1 MSDTRRSHLSVVIAV
16 ALLLGALILPIAA
29 SISVFAQGEISAD
42 TPTPEFATSTPVAPT
57 ATPVAPT
64 ATSAAPTATSGP
76 VGPTP
81 TPRPVPIP
89 EPVTVILFGTGL
101 AALSATLAT
110 RRKKDK

>member
-16 ALLLGALILPIAA
+16 ALLLGALVLPLAA
-29 SISVFAQGEISAD
+29 SVSVFAQDTVNVDPTSTPVPTF
-42 TPTPEFATSTPVAPT
+42 TPTLAPTATSTPV
-57 ATPVAPT
+57 
-64 ATSAAPTATSGP
+64 GP
-76 VGPTP
+76 VP

-110 RRKKDK
+110 RRKKGN

>member
-16 ALLLGALILPIAA
+16 ALLLGALVLPIVA
-29 SISVFAQGEISAD
+29 SISVFAQDTMNAD
-42 TPTPEFATSTPVAPT
+42 TPTPEPAT
-57 ATPVAPT
+57 ATPVPT
-64 ATSAAPTATSGP
+64 LVPTATSGP

-110 RRKKDK
+110 RRKKDN

>member
-1 MSDTRRSHLSVVIAV
+1 MFGTRRSHLSVVIAV
-16 ALLLGALILPIAA
+16 ALLLGALVLPVFA
-29 SISVFAQGEISAD
+29 SISVFAQDTVNVD
-42 TPTPEFATSTPVAPT
+42 TPTPEPPTVTPVPPT
-57 ATPVAPT
+57 ATQ
-64 ATSAAPTATSGP
+64 GP

-81 TPRPVPIP
+81 TPQPVPIP

>member
-16 ALLLGALILPIAA
+16 ALLLGALVLPIVA
-29 SISVFAQGEISAD
+29 SISVFAQDTVNAD
-42 TPTPEFATSTPVAPT
+42 TPTPEPPTVTPVPPT
-57 ATPVAPT
+57 LV
-64 ATSAAPTATSGP
+64 PTATSGP

-110 RRKKDK
+110 RRKKDN

>member
-16 ALLLGALILPIAA
+16 ALLLGALVLPIVA
-29 SISVFAQGEISAD
+29 SISVFAQDTVNAD
-42 TPTPEFATSTPVAPT
+42 TPTPEPPT
-57 ATPVAPT
+57 ATPVPPT
-64 ATSAAPTATSGP
+64 LVPTATSGP

-110 RRKKDK
+110 RRKKDN

>member
-1 MSDTRRSHLSVVIAV
+1 MSDTRRSHLSVIIAV
-16 ALLLGALILPIAA
+16 ALLLGALVLPIVA
-29 SISVFAQGEISAD
+29 SISVFAQDTMNAD
-42 TPTPEFATSTPVAPT
+42 TPTPEPAT
-57 ATPVAPT
+57 ATPVPT
-64 ATSAAPTATSGP
+64 LVPTATSGP

-110 RRKKDK
+110 RRKKDN

>member
-1 MSDTRRSHLSVVIAV
+1 MSDTRRSHLSVIIAV
-16 ALLLGALILPIAA
+16 ALLLGALVLPIVA
-29 SISVFAQGEISAD
+29 SISVFAQDTVNAD
-42 TPTPEFATSTPVAPT
+42 TPTPEPAT
-57 ATPVAPT
+57 ATPVPT
-64 ATSAAPTATSGP
+64 LVPTATSGP

-110 RRKKDK
+110 RRKKDN

>member
-29 SISVFAQGEISAD
+29 SISVFAQDVISAD
-42 TPTPEFATSTPVAPT
+42 TPTPEFATSTPVPVPPT
-57 ATPVAPT
+57 ATPV
-64 ATSAAPTATSGP
+64 APTATSGP

>member
-16 ALLLGALILPIAA
+16 ALLLGALVLPIVA
-29 SISVFAQGEISAD
+29 SISVFAQDTVNAD
-42 TPTPEFATSTPVAPT
+42 TPTPEPPTVTPVPPT
-57 ATPVAPT
+57 LV
-64 ATSAAPTATSGP
+64 PTATSGP

-101 AALSATLAT
+101 AALSATLAA
-110 RRKKDK
+110 RRKKDN

>member
-16 ALLLGALILPIAA
+16 ALLLGALVLPIVA
-29 SISVFAQGEISAD
+29 SISVFAQDTVNAD
-42 TPTPEFATSTPVAPT
+42 TPTPEPPTVTPVPPT
-57 ATPVAPT
+57 LV
-64 ATSAAPTATSGP
+64 PTATSGP

-110 RRKKDK
+110 RCKKDN

>member
-1 MSDTRRSHLSVVIAV
+1 MSFSRRSHLSVVIV
-16 ALLLGALILPIAA
+16 IALLFGALVLPMVATVSA
-29 SISVFAQGEISAD
+29 YAQDAD
-42 TPTPEFATSTPVAPT
+42 TPTPEPATATPVPPTVTPVPPT
-57 ATPVAPT
+57 ATPTPT
-64 ATSAAPTATSGP
+64 PVFTETP

-110 RRKKDK
+110 RRKKND

>member
-16 ALLLGALILPIAA
+16 ALLLGALVLPMFA
-29 SISVFAQGEISAD
+29 SISVFAQDTVNAD
-42 TPTPEFATSTPVAPT
+42 TPTPEPATVTPVPTLPPTLAPT
-57 ATPVAPT
+57 L
-64 ATSAAPTATSGP
+64 APTATSGP

-110 RRKKDK
+110 RRKKDN